1 MNSDSITYESTIDR
15 ISDGGITSEQYIHF
29 GKRPKYI
36 FENILWTGDSNL
48 RQFLA

>member
-36 FENILWTGDSNL
+36 FENILWRGNSNL